1 MTQAASNVAQRT
13 PQEIFQH
20 HAESLGAEDVE
31 ATVLDYA
38 ETARIITPSGVVQ
51 GKAAIG
57 KLFTDLFRTLPKAQW
72 NVKTTYVDNI
82 LFLEWT
88 ADSALASISDG
99 VDTFIFQDGLIQT
112 QTARFTV
119 IPKS

>member
-1 MTQAASNVAQRT
+1 MTQAKFDVARRT

-20 HAESLGAEDVE
+20 HAQALGAEDVE

-38 ETARIITPSGVVQ
+38 ETARIITPSGIVQ

-57 KLFTDLFRTLPKAQW
+57 NLFTELFRTLPKAQW
-72 NVKTTYVDNI
+72 NVKETYADNV